1 MKVLSGETLE
11 NYKSNE
17 LKYKPEWN
25 RRYFVCDVIDY
36 LNESTE
42 KVLAVSGLK
51 GTGKTI
57 GILQACEA
65 FDILYVLI
73 QNDNMDNGSDVID
86 LLMNTDK
93 KYIVIDQYSWI
104 KDRDELD
111 RYLLTSVQNGKRIIL
126 TADVS
131 MTLEV
136 LNYGALIHRVRV
148 LHTNLFTYREYLDL
162 YDYSPNKE
170 TCEKYLKEGGLFN
183 EYALKSYKST
193 KSYIDDAIVDS
204 IAFYLHDEIDK
215 ETAKILTYSVLY
227 KAICPSN
234 LKEPPVHKTD
244 STLVAFLED
253 AGINSSEDIDK
264 WYLNRVADIFE
275 QCGIIVKI
283 PDLELDDGSF
293 NNRYYI
299 VNPSITCQLIKSLY
313 KHESID
319 EYVLDRVYDSYTTVI
334 MHLKNYIDCID
345 IYQE

>member
-126 TADVS
+126 TAGVS

-136 LNYGALIHRVRV
+136 LNYGSLIHRVRV
-148 LHTNLFTYREYLDL
+148 LHTTLFTYREYLDL

-170 TCEKYLKEGGLFN
+170 TCEKYLKEGGLFS
-183 EYALKSYKST
+183 EYPDVEPITIPRNPRCLN
-193 KSYIDDAIVDS
+193 IVLRACVRMHCPEFAKD
-204 IAFYLHDEIDK
+204 LDEQLTTLDK
-215 ETAKILTYSVLY
+215 WL
-227 KAICPSN
+227 
-234 LKEPPVHKTD
+234 D
-244 STLVAFLED
+244 ED
-253 AGINSSEDIDK
+253 AK
-264 WYLNRVADIFE
+264 
-275 QCGIIVKI
+275 
-283 PDLELDDGSF
+283 
-293 NNRYYI
+293 
-299 VNPSITCQLIKSLY
+299 
-313 KHESID
+313 
-319 EYVLDRVYDSYTTVI
+319 
-334 MHLKNYIDCID
+334 
-345 IYQE
+345 